1 MGRNDDDSR
10 SVGVPDGFV
19 PEALRS
25 PLRARSRSARAR
37 KGQYILSEGAPS
49 TDVYF
54 IVNGMVQFSLISSLG
69 RETILRNMGDGQLFG
84 ELAAI
89 DGQPRSVN
97 AIALRDSELAV
108 LTAADFRDFV
118 AAVPAA
124 GLWLAELLAA
134 RVRDLTAKTFELA
147 TMPVANRLQGEL
159 LRMCDA
165 LGQWDAGGDVCTIDN
180 FPIHAE
186 LAARIGTHR
195 EAVSRELSQLAQEGI
210 IAQMRRTLRVVSVAR
225 LRAIYARTAR

>member
-1 MGRNDDDSR
+1 MGQDSYLNML
-10 SVGVPDGFV
+10 GVPDGFV
-19 PEALRS
+19 PESLRDA
-25 PLRARSRSARAR
+25 LRARARSMRVR
-37 KGQYILSEGAPS
+37 KGQIILSEGAPS

-54 IVNGMVQFSLISSLG
+54 IVAGLVQFSLISTLG
-69 RETILRNMGDGQLFG
+69 RETILRNMGEGQLFG

-97 AIALRDSELAV
+97 VTALKDTELGV
-108 LTAADFRDFV
+108 LSAADFRDFV
-118 AAVPAA
+118 TETVGA

-147 TMPVANRLQGEL
+147 TMPVATRLQGEL
-159 LRMCDA
+159 LRLVEA
-165 LGQWDAGGDVCTIDN
+165 LGDPLGEDDAFIVRN

-195 EAVSRELSQLAQEGI
+195 EAVSREMSQLAQEGI
-210 IAQMRRTLRVVSVAR
+210 IVQQGRTLRIVSLAR
-225 LRAIYARTAR
+225 LRALFARTAR

>member
-1 MGRNDDDSR
+1 MGQGNYMNML
-10 SVGVPDGFV
+10 GAPDGYV
-19 PEALRS
+19 PEGLRSALRAG
-25 PLRARSRSARAR
+25 ARPTRVR
-37 KGQYILSEGAPS
+37 KGQIILSEGAPS

-54 IVNGMVQFSLISSLG
+54 IVAGLVQFSLISTLG
-69 RETILRNMGDGQLFG
+69 RETILRNMGEGQLFG

-97 AIALRDSELAV
+97 VIALKDSELAV
-108 LTAADFRDFV
+108 LSASDFRNFV
-118 AAVPAA
+118 TNTAGA

-147 TMPVANRLQGEL
+147 TMPVSNRLQGEL
-159 LRMCDA
+159 LRRVDA
-165 LGQWDAGGDVCTIDN
+165 LGEATGDDDAFIIRN

-195 EAVSRELSQLAQEGI
+195 EAVSREMSQLAQEGI
-210 IAQMRRTLRVVSVAR
+210 IVQQGRTLRIVSLAR
-225 LRAIYARTAR
+225 LRAIFARTAR

>member
-1 MGRNDDDSR
+1 MGPENDSR
-10 SVGVPDGFV
+10 SVGVPDGYV
-19 PEALRS
+19 PDSLRAALRV
-25 PLRARSRSARAR
+25 RSRSARAR
-37 KGQYILSEGAPS
+37 KGQFILSEGAPS

-54 IVNGMVQFSLISSLG
+54 IVSGMVQFSLISSLG
-69 RETILRNMGDGQLFG
+69 RETILRNMSDGQLFG

-97 AIALRDSELAV
+97 AIALKDSELAV
-108 LTAADFRDFV
+108 LTAADFRGFIGD
-118 AAVPAA
+118 VPAA
-124 GLWLAELLAA
+124 GLWIAELLAA

-165 LGQWDAGGDVCTIDN
+165 VGKWDVGGDGCDIDN

-195 EAVSRELSQLAQEGI
+195 EAVSRELSQLAQEGV
-210 IAQMRRTLRVVSVAR
+210 IAQQGRTLRIFSVIR
-225 LRAIYARTAR
+225 LRAIYVRTAR